1 MKSRC
6 PHCLKTID
14 LNELLLEKEMAAVM
28 LLMNSFGAD
37 ASLVMSYAELLGC
50 LPVRKVRK
58 TRLVLEEI
66 KRLFDAGS
74 FKRARKPYII
84 SRAGIIEALNVVVH
98 RHFEA
103 PLKGHGYLTEVMVG
117 IAEREARE
125 AGKKAEQAL
134 RRKEEQLRSLDGDD
148 EAPEISPEIR
158 KQVDRF
164 LGRDKG
170 ARDQDSDHFP
180 DAGE

>member
-1 MKSRC
+1 LKSRC
-6 PHCLKTID
+6 PQCLKAID

-50 LPVRKVRK
+50 LPVRKARK
-58 TRLVLEEI
+58 TRLILEEI

-74 FKRARKPYII
+74 FKRARKAYSI

-117 IAEREARE
+117 IAERETRE
-125 AGKKAEQAL
+125 AGKKAEQDL
-134 RRKEEQLRSLDGDD
+134 RKKEQRLMATVRDDDDGPR
-148 EAPEISPEIR
+148 EMEPEIR
-158 KQVDRF
+158 RQVDRL
-164 LGRDKG
+164 LGRDRG
-170 ARDQDSDHFP
+170 SDEQRE
-180 DAGE
+180 G